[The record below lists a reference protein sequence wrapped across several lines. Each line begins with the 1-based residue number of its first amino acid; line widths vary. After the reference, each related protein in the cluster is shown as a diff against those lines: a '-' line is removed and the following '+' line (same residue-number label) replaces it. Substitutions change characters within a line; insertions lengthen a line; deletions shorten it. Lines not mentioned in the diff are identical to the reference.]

1 MKQTILKRVNTTA
14 FANSERI
21 GVTNFIQGQ
30 KGKFRA
36 IVKCQ
41 AGFMTVSDCRYANSA
56 IDVFRCYTQKGLQ
69 TIQFNPEGSEHW
81 FTVFARK
88 GKNVH
93 SMDEEMFMT
102 MKVGDIN
109 QEWSR
114 TNLYSQNNYRLAGA
128 QTWDDYAFKIK

>member
-1 MKQTILKRVNTTA
+1 MEKTILKRANTQS

-21 GVTNFIQGQ
+21 GVTNFIQGR
-30 KGKFRA
+30 KGKFRT

-41 AGFMTVSDCRYANSA
+41 AGFMTVSDCPLAVSA
-56 IDVFRCYTQKGLQ
+56 IDTFRSYSQKGLQ

-114 TNLYSQNNYRLAGA
+114 TNLYSQHNYQLAGA

>member
-1 MKQTILKRVNTTA
+1 MSK

-21 GVTNFIQGQ
+21 GVTNFIKGQ
-30 KGKFRA
+30 KGNYRA

-41 AGFMTVSDCRYANSA
+41 AGFMTVSDCRGAISA
-56 IDVFRCYTQKGLQ
+56 IDAFRCYSQKGLQ

-93 SMDEEMFMT
+93 SMDESMFME

-128 QTWDDYAFKIK
+128 STWADYAFRIK